1 VSPFSAPVLVGAALV
16 SSPALWNVIQGTTPA
31 EVALTRYLVSV
42 VLCWMALAVL
52 AMLIGPVPPAEPVTP
67 TDAAAD
73 ADAPTEQLPVA

>member
-52 AMLIGPVPPAEPVTP
+52 AMLVGPVPPAEPVTP
-67 TDAAAD
+67 AGAPSD
-73 ADAPTEQLPVA
+73 ADAPTEQLPVV